1 VLRRLKAD
9 SETIKTVSELVRRHE
24 DRFEP
29 SKKAVKRLLGKT
41 SPGFFEKLLSLMEA
55 DEMGKKAEFR
65 LQKSVFEEFRRLAA
79 EIVEKEECFSL
90 KNLAVSGADLISAG
104 FKPGPEMGKI
114 LETILEKVIEGEIPN
129 EKEKLLSFVKS
140 KAL

>member
-1 VLRRLKAD
+1 
-9 SETIKTVSELVRRHE
+9 
-24 DRFEP
+24 
-29 SKKAVKRLLGKT
+29 
-41 SPGFFEKLLSLMEA
+41 MEA
-55 DEMGKKAEFR
+55 DEMGKREEFR
-65 LQKSVFEEFRRLAA
+65 LGKSVFEEFRRLAA

-104 FKPGPEMGKI
+104 FEPGPEMGKI
-114 LETILEKVIEGEIPN
+114 LETLLEKVIEGEIPN